1 MDEETQD
8 EELLKRFMDQ
18 IGQHAETR
26 WEYFTLTAT
35 EKASAIAANVA
46 GALTLLLFALIVLF
60 FFTFGLAWWFGDLI
74 SSRAGGFALTGLIYI
89 PIAFGLSRW
98 VRPWV
103 RTMIIDSI
111 LEEELKSDSKH
122 E

>member
-8 EELLKRFMDQ
+8 EQLLHRFMEQ

-26 WEYFTLTAT
+26 WEYFMLTAT
-35 EKASAIAANVA
+35 EKASAITADVA
-46 GALTLLLFALIVLF
+46 GALTLFVFALMVFF
-60 FFTFGLAWWFGDLI
+60 FFTFGLAWWLGDLI
-74 SSRAGGFALTGLIYI
+74 GNRAGGFALTGLVYI

-98 VRPWV
+98 IRPAVRSI
-103 RTMIIDSI
+103 IIDAI
-111 LEEELKSDSKH
+111 LEEETKNRSKH